1 MLELGPGPSA
11 ALKTNWSTRSFF
23 HSGLIFITCVIQTF
37 HLAPSLGQLNVKIPA
52 ILLPSLLAS
61 AVLGTRHVLA
71 YVFIRNYSSPT
82 ELAIQHHKYSIF
94 IAQVAVSLLELF
106 REDCLPLRHDSWLFA
121 CWQSLW
127 HCPITHMLPTALTT
141 TRWLIDWR
149 THSGVKEVRRG
160 ALFMFLCWVM

>member
-1 MLELGPGPSA
+1 M
-11 ALKTNWSTRSFF
+11 
-23 HSGLIFITCVIQTF
+23 IQTF

-82 ELAIQHHKYSIF
+82 ELAIQHHEYSIF

-106 REDCLPLRHDSWLFA
+106 TAFLLGMTANCSHADSHYDTVL
-121 CWQSLW
+121 L
-127 HCPITHMLPTALTT
+127 LTGY
-141 TRWLIDWR
+141 RQP
-149 THSGVKEVRRG
+149 
-160 ALFMFLCWVM
+160 